1 MNKLS
6 RAVVGVLL
14 FGSGLGVGLLAQ
26 TGGDFQ
32 LRKELRRTDLTGA
45 PNMEVILST
54 TEIKPGEVVPA
65 HFHNGVEAVYV
76 VQGSTI
82 QLPGKDPTQMATG
95 SNGLNLRDVVHGGF
109 KNVGQQPLV
118 LFSVHVTD
126 KGKAL
131 YEFKS

>member
-1 MNKLS
+1 MKKLS
-6 RAVVGVLL
+6 RVLVGAVL
-14 FGSGLGVGLLAQ
+14 FGSGLGVGLMAQ
-26 TGGDFQ
+26 SGGDFQ

-45 PNMEVILST
+45 PNMEVIVSM
-54 TEIKPGEVVPA
+54 TEIKPGEGLPA
-65 HFHNGVEAVYV
+65 HFHNGVEALYV

-82 QLPGKDPTQMATG
+82 QLPGKEPTHMATG
-95 SNGLNLRDVVHGGF
+95 ANGLNLREVVHGGF
-109 KNVGQQPLV
+109 KNVGATPLV